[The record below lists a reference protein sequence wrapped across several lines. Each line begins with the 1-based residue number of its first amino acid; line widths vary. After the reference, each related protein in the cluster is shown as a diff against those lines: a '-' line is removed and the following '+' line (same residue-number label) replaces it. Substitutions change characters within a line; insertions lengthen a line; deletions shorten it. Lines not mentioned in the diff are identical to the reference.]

1 MPLPKNFSWGISNN
15 LDKSM
20 NVWHSIKTDFRFM
33 NILSQVS
40 KAMQTFLIVDLL
52 LCEICFDKDALLCH
66 SERNEVE

>member
-40 KAMQTFLIVDLL
+40 KAMQTFLI
-52 LCEICFDKDALLCH
+52 IAL
-66 SERNEVE
+66 